1 MKSFVA
7 ALLATAVFANNHT
20 AANTSNNT
28 SSNNTSSSNSTSTN
42 TASKNTTNTTS
53 DSSLLSKVSDAIDKA
68 TNAAAWLA
76 WEDGDLGSKPKD
88 VVTDTVSLANTL
100 ADATKSSFKADLVY
114 HWSPSA
120 AVGYKHFAGV
130 IAGGAN
136 ANWAV
141 GS

>member
-20 AANTSNNT
+20 AANTTNST
-28 SSNNTSSSNSTSTN
+28 SSNNSTSTN

>member
-1 MKSFVA
+1 
-7 ALLATAVFANNHT
+7 
-20 AANTSNNT
+20 
-28 SSNNTSSSNSTSTN
+28 
-42 TASKNTTNTTS
+42 
-53 DSSLLSKVSDAIDKA
+53 LSKVSDAIDKA

-120 AVGYKHFAGV
+120 AVGYVHFAGV